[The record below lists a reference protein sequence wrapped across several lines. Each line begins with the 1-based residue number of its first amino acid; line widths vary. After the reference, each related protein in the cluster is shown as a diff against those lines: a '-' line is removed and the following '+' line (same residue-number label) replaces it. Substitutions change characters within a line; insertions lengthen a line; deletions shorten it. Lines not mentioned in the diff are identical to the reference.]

1 MRATFVI
8 CLAAVVSAISLAGGM
23 ADAGQS
29 PARGVEARLQRLEDR
44 EAIRALFI
52 DYGRTLD
59 SRDFTAFAQLFAK
72 DGEFVGGAGATAK
85 GRDAVGAL
93 LGRLLQTNYP
103 DSRGKNFHLFF
114 GEAIEVNGNDAT
126 AVSKGGFVMA
136 SSANKPE
143 MLLLATYRDQ
153 FVRED
158 GRWKFKRRE
167 VQGDIPVPRAPSQ

>member
-1 MRATFVI
+1 MRATFVTFF
-8 CLAAVVSAISLAGGM
+8 AAAATSVIALSGVAG
-23 ADAGQS
+23 AGQS
-29 PARGVEARLQRLEDR
+29 PAGDVGARLQRLEDR

-52 DYGRTLD
+52 EYGRTLD
-59 SRDFTAFAQLFAK
+59 SRDFTAFAQLFAR
-72 DGEFVGGAGATAK
+72 DGEFVGGAGASAK

-114 GEAIEVNGNDAT
+114 GEAIEVNGNEAT

-167 VQGDIPVPRAPSQ
+167 VQGDIPVPRAPAQ